1 LKIILKIKT
10 MKKYNIILAV
20 LLVGLIIITGSCK
33 KWIDPDINTDPNKPT
48 DVTVNAILPA
58 AQAGM
63 GYTAGGDL
71 KYAASIWMQQMAGG
85 ANQPLAYDRY
95 VYTQSDVDNVWK
107 WNLYAGPM
115 MDCYRMIQKAENE
128 GDPYYSGIAK
138 VMMAYQLGSVTDLWG
153 DVPYSEAFQGDA
165 NLKPAYDTQEE
176 IYTSLKTLLDEAI
189 TSFNTSA
196 SANFRIPG
204 SDDFIYGGE
213 MGLWKKTAYAL
224 KARYALHLSKRNGA
238 SAYTEAL
245 TDLTNAF
252 ASNSED
258 FEFVFGNAYNE
269 SNPLFQFNDQRT
281 YDIVTGAYLVDSLV
295 ATNDP
300 RLPLLVDG
308 TDGYVGSHAGQG
320 DGWALI
326 GSYYASPNS
335 PVPFISYV
343 ECKFIEAECKFQ
355 TGDVAGAATAYNT
368 GVLASLAKFGVT
380 DSTFEATY
388 ANDSAASITL
398 EKIMQQKY
406 YALCFQLEVYNDWRR
421 TGLPVLQPAS
431 PAALSEIPRRY
442 PYPTSEI
449 IYNSANVPSVT
460 LTTRVWWDQ

>member
-1 LKIILKIKT
+1 
-10 MKKYNIILAV
+10 MKKFNIILAI
-20 LLVGLIIITGSCK
+20 LLVGMVIITGSCK

-95 VYTQSDVDNVWK
+95 VFTQSDVDNVWK
-107 WNLYAGPM
+107 WDLYAGPM
-115 MDCYRMIQKAENE
+115 MDCYRMIQKAEEE

-138 VMMAYQLGSVTDLWG
+138 VMMAYQLGCVTDLWG

-176 IYTSLKTLLDEAI
+176 IYATLKTLLDEAI
-189 TSFNTSA
+189 TSFGSPT
-196 SANFRIPG
+196 SANFRLPG
-204 SDDFIYGGE
+204 SEDLIYGGH
-213 MGLWKKTAYAL
+213 MNLWKKAAYAL
-224 KARYALHLSKRNGA
+224 KARYALHLCKINGA
-238 SAYTEAL
+238 AAYTEAL
-245 TDLTNAF
+245 TDLANAF
-252 ASNSED
+252 TSNSDD
-258 FEFVFGNAYNE
+258 FEFFFGNSSNE
-269 SNPLFQFNDQRT
+269 NNPLYQFNDQRE
-281 YDIVTGAYLVDSLV
+281 YDIVVGAYLVDSMY
-295 ATNDP
+295 ATGDP
-300 RLPLLVDG
+300 RISLLADTSG
-308 TDGYVGSHAGQG
+308 GGAVGSHAGQG
-320 DGWALI
+320 EGASLI
-326 GSYYASPNS
+326 GPYYASKNS
-335 PVPFISYV
+335 PVPFISYA

-355 TGDVAGAATAYNT
+355 TSDAIGAADAYNKAVIASFHKMFVPDT
-368 GVLASLAKFGVT
+368 AAENLA
-380 DSTFEATY
+380 FEAVY
-388 ANDSAASITL
+388 ANESAASITL

-442 PYPTSEI
+442 PYPTSEV